1 MYDWRK
7 KLLGAMEWI
16 DPRIDRFKLHLKL
29 RRGSLGPV
37 GIMPYSGHGTR
48 QRLRLKSR
56 VLEEKKIRLPAAD
69 DPAWRNFRAMV
80 RRFLSAEVPG
90 ARVRTRFGDR
100 DRIFVADDE
109 GFVDVSL
116 ESPGSLPDGQSWHPV
131 ELELLWPKAEGQKQ
145 SLATGRVLV
154 PPDSAEFAIIS
165 DIDDT
170 IVRTEATNL
179 LRMLRLTLFSNAYTR
194 LPFEGVAAFY
204 RALHGG
210 ESGGAGNPV
219 FYVST
224 GPWNLYDLLE
234 DFLNLQDIPAG
245 PIFLKDWGGLKD
257 VLRGMNHR
265 EHKLGV
271 IRGIMD
277 DYPDLSFVLIG
288 DSGQEDAETYGQISR
303 ERPGRVRAI
312 YIRDVQNKRRSQTVC
327 EIADEMKSLGTT
339 MLLVDDTVEAAR
351 HAAEQGLIPSA
362 SLPEIRQDREEDAE
376 GDTVLSE
383 IVRAGTGE
391 RNAGE

>member
-7 KLLGAMEWI
+7 RLLEVLEWI
-16 DPRIDRFKLHLKL
+16 DPRIDRLRLHLKL
-29 RRGSLGPV
+29 RRGRLGPV
-37 GIMPYSGHGTR
+37 GIVPYTGHGTGR
-48 QRLRLKSR
+48 RLRLKSR
-56 VLEEKKIRLPAAD
+56 VLEEKKIRLPTPD

-80 RRFLSAEVPG
+80 RRFLSSEVPG
-90 ARVRTRFGDR
+90 ARVRSRFGDR
-100 DRIFVADDE
+100 EHVFIANDE

-116 ESPGSLPDGQSWHPV
+116 ELREPLPDGRSWHPV
-131 ELELLWPKAEGQKQ
+131 ELELLWPKARGQKQ
-145 SLATGRVLV
+145 SSATGYVLV
-154 PPDSAEFAIIS
+154 PPESAEFAIIS

-170 IVRTEATNL
+170 IVRTEATDL

-210 ESGGAGNPV
+210 TSGGAGNPI

-234 DFLNLQDIPAG
+234 DFLRLQDIPAG

-277 DYPDLSFVLIG
+277 DYPDLQFVLIG

-312 YIRDVQNKRRSQTVC
+312 YIRDVQNKRRTQTVC
-327 EIADEMKSLGTT
+327 DIAEELKSLGTP

-351 HAAEQGLIPSA
+351 HAVEQSLIPAS

-376 GDTVLSE
+376 GETVLST
-383 IVRAGTGE
+383 IIGTGSGT
-391 RNAGE
+391 NDG

>member
-7 KLLGAMEWI
+7 RLLAALEWV
-16 DPRIDRFKLHLKL
+16 DPRIDRLKLHLKL

-37 GIMPYSGHGTR
+37 GIVPYSGHGTE

-56 VLEEKKIRLPAAD
+56 VLEEKNIRLPAAD

-90 ARVRTRFGDR
+90 ARVKTTFGDEER
-100 DRIFVADDE
+100 VFIANDE
-109 GFVDVSL
+109 GFVDVYL
-116 ESPGSLPDGQSWHPV
+116 EPERSLPNGQSWHPV
-131 ELELLWPKAEGQKQ
+131 DLELLWPKAVGQRK
-145 SLATGRVLV
+145 SHATGRVLV
-154 PPDSAEFAIIS
+154 PPKSAEFAVIS

-170 IVRTEATNL
+170 VVRTEATNL

-210 ESGGAGNPV
+210 EGGGAGNPV

-234 DFLNLQDIPAG
+234 DFLKLQDIPAG

-277 DYPDLSFVLIG
+277 DYPDLPFVLIG

-327 EIADEMKSLGTT
+327 DIADELKSLGTP
-339 MLLVDDTVEAAR
+339 MLLVDDTVEAAE
-351 HAAEQGLIPSA
+351 HAAQRGLIPVA
-362 SLPEIRQDREEDAE
+362 SLAEIRQDRKEDAE
-376 GDTVLSE
+376 GDTVFSE
-383 IVRAGTGE
+383 ILRAGTGT
-391 RNAGE
+391 GTDDG

>member
-7 KLLGAMEWI
+7 KLLAALEWV
-16 DPRIDRFKLHLKL
+16 DPRIDRLKLNLKL
-29 RRGSLGPV
+29 RRGSLGQV
-37 GIMPYSGHGTR
+37 GIVPYRGHGTR
-48 QRLRLKSR
+48 QQLRLKSR
-56 VLEEKKIRLPAAD
+56 VLEERNIRLPAAD

-80 RRFLSAEVPG
+80 RRFLSSEVPG
-90 ARVRTRFGDR
+90 ARVRTTLGDR
-100 DRIFVADDE
+100 DRVFIANNE
-109 GFVDVSL
+109 GFVDIYL
-116 ESPGSLPDGQSWHPV
+116 EPQDTLPEDQSWHPV
-131 ELELLWPKAEGQKQ
+131 ELELLWPKAKGQKQ
-145 SLATGRVLV
+145 ALAKGRVLV
-154 PPDSAEFAIIS
+154 PPKSAEFAIIS

-170 IVRTEATNL
+170 VVRTEATNL

-210 ESGGAGNPV
+210 ESGGAGNPI

-234 DFLNLQDIPAG
+234 DFLNLQDIPLG

-265 EHKLGV
+265 EHKLKV

-327 EIADEMKSLGTT
+327 EIANEMNTLGTT

-351 HAAEQGLIPSA
+351 HAAGQGLIPDA

-376 GDTVLSE
+376 GETVLSE
-383 IVRAGTGE
+383 IIRTGGGVK
-391 RNAGE
+391 NDGG